1 MLKITEIKV
10 ELVELTISTQ
20 AADVQKVA
28 IVHAKPATT
37 VNHGAKDSIC
47 GMEVVYEF

>member
-28 IVHAKPATT
+28 IAHTKPTTT
-37 VNHGAKDSIC
+37 VNHGAKDSIL
-47 GMEVVYEF
+47 GVEVVYEF